1 MKDPPKTFAKFLTG
15 VVKPRK
21 QTPEQIKAAFRQMT
35 AAPQEAAH
43 E

>member
-1 MKDPPKTFAKFLTG
+1 VKTPPKTFAQFLAG

-21 QTPEQIKAAFRQMT
+21 QTPEQIKAAFRQMMGV
-35 AAPQEAAH
+35 PQEAAH